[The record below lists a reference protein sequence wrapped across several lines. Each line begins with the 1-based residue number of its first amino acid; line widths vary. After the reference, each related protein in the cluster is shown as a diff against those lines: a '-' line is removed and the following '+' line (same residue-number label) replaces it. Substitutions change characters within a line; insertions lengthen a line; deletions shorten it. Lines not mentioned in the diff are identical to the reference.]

1 MPKSI
6 RQLGWLLL
14 GAMIFLSACS
24 SRSLSS
30 GEVVQRFST
39 ALADLHSFHYDAS
52 LSLSG
57 GISTVLGQKLS
68 SAQFRLTGDVMS
80 PDITNPRVSLQAS
93 MQGTASQGDLTLA
106 GQLIGLP
113 DYTYFKLTD
122 LNFPTLLPV
131 SLGADS
137 RWYRVKRPAPDA
149 SGNRLGA
156 SVGQQLTDEQ
166 VLAIHNMI
174 ASTTIFEVSQTF
186 PDETVYGQR
195 AYRYQAK
202 LRPDN
207 MRYLA
212 AQVSAITG
220 TSTGDLSLLDQLNNY
235 TADIWINKRNFQLA
249 RIKIEDIYL
258 ANSVPVS
265 FSLDLGLSR
274 QNEKIS
280 IAAPNVAE
288 ELDSQNLLDQ
298 LGHWQPAM

>member
-1 MPKSI
+1 M
-6 RQLGWLLL
+6 
-14 GAMIFLSACS
+14 
-24 SRSLSS
+24 
-30 GEVVQRFST
+30 
-39 ALADLHSFHYDAS
+39 
-52 LSLSG
+52 
-57 GISTVLGQKLS
+57 
-68 SAQFRLTGDVMS
+68 
-80 PDITNPRVSLQAS
+80 
-93 MQGTASQGDLTLA
+93 
-106 GQLIGLP
+106 
-113 DYTYFKLTD
+113 
-122 LNFPTLLPV
+122 
-131 SLGADS
+131 
-137 RWYRVKRPAPDA
+137 
-149 SGNRLGA
+149 
-156 SVGQQLTDEQ
+156 GQQLTDEQ